1 MSTRYTPNN
10 NVKLVHSGSDFFDT
24 VCRMIDSATQTI
36 HLQTYILNG
45 DPTGRKIINCL
56 LSAAKKGVKVYVL
69 ADGYASQDLPESLQQ
84 EMTDAGINFRFFEP
98 LFQSKNLYF
107 GRRLHHKIVVTDG
120 RCSLVGGLNIADR
133 YNDTPEQPAWFD
145 VALYT
150 DGSVSAELHNI
161 CEDLWAKK
169 RRSRKKHKTKEHGY
183 TENNTQHHIS
193 VRVRRNDWVKRKQ
206 EITRTYT
213 EIFRSAQHSITIVCA
228 YFLPGTKFRLLLK
241 KAAARGVKI
250 RVVMASISDVPV
262 SKYAERYL
270 YRWMLRHHFE
280 LYEYQPTVLHA
291 KMAIA
296 DDQFLTIGSY
306 NINNISRYASIELNL
321 DVKDSRFVHSV
332 SQEIE
337 DIIKEK
343 CTAVTA
349 STYKTKLFSLK
360 QFFQWSAFQMVRMMM
375 TVSTFYFRQR
385 E

>member
-1 MSTRYTPNN
+1 MSTKYTPNN
-10 NVKLVHSGSDFFDT
+10 NVKLVHSGSDFFAIL
-24 VCRMIDSATQTI
+24 CRMIDDARHTI
-36 HLQTYILNG
+36 HLQTYILGN
-45 DPTGRKIINCL
+45 DQTGLKVIDCL
-56 LSAAKKGVKVYVL
+56 KSAAKRNVQVYVL
-69 ADGYASQDLPESLQQ
+69 ADGYASQDISETLQK
-84 EMTDAGINFRFFEP
+84 EMEDTGINFRFFEP
-98 LFQSKNLYF
+98 LIQSKHLYF
-107 GRRLHHKIVVTDG
+107 GRRLHHKVVVTDA

-169 RRSRKKHKTKEHGY
+169 RRSKKKYQSKNQRH
-183 TENNTQHHIS
+183 TETDTQHHIS

-213 EIFRSAQHSITIVCA
+213 EIFKSAQQSITIVCA
-228 YFLPGTKFRLLLK
+228 YFLPGTKFRQLLK

-280 LYEYQPTVLHA
+280 LYEYQPSVLHA

-296 DDQFLTIGSY
+296 DDQFFTIGSY

-321 DVKDSRFVHSV
+321 DVQDNSFVHSV
-332 SQEIE
+332 TQEIE
-337 DIIKEK
+337 KIINEK

-349 STYKTKLFSLK
+349 STYKTKLFSIK

>member
-10 NVKLVHSGSDFFDT
+10 NIKLVHSGSDFFDT
-24 VCRMIDSATQTI
+24 VCRMVDSARHTI
-36 HLQTYILNG
+36 HLQTYILG
-45 DPTGRKIINCL
+45 DDTTGTRIVNCL
-56 LSAAKKGVKVYVL
+56 IAAAKRNVQVYVL
-69 ADGYASQDLPESLQQ
+69 ADGYASQDLSEKTQL
-84 EMTDAGINFRFFEP
+84 EMKDAGINFRFFEP
-98 LFQSKNLYF
+98 LIQSRHLYF
-107 GRRLHHKIVVTDG
+107 GRRLHHKIIVTDA
-120 RCSLVGGLNIADR
+120 RFSLVGGLNIADR
-133 YNDTPEQPAWFD
+133 YNDLPDTPAWLD
-145 VALYT
+145 VALFT
-150 DGSVSAELHNI
+150 DGSVSAELHKI
-161 CEDLWAKK
+161 CEELWAKK
-169 RRSRKKHKTKEHGY
+169 RRSRKRKPDKHSY
-183 TENNTQHHIS
+183 TETDTQHHIS

-213 EIFRSAQHSITIVCA
+213 EVFRSAQHSITIVCA
-228 YFLPGTKFRLLLK
+228 YFLPGTKFRQLLK

-296 DDQFLTIGSY
+296 DDEFLTIGSY

-321 DVKDSRFVHSV
+321 DVKDNHFVNSV
-332 SQEIE
+332 SKEIE
-337 DIIKEK
+337 QIITEK
-343 CTAVTA
+343 CIAVTS
-349 STYKTKLFSLK
+349 STYKTKLFSVK